1 MEILDTV
8 RKAMDGAIA
17 KGKEAGLDVRGNLKG
32 IGITN
37 QRETTVIWSKSTGRP
52 YYNAV
57 VWMDSRT
64 SSICRFHLSFL
75 LLLLTGRV
83 KQGLV
88 YFFGSEVIFVCN
100 LNPCWLAGGWRSNIL
115 KEVAGL

>member
-8 RKAMDGAIA
+8 RKAMEGAIA
-17 KGKEAGLDVRGNLKG
+17 KANGQGLDILGNLKA

-37 QRETTVIWSKSTGRP
+37 QRETTVIWSKSTGKP

-64 SSICRFHLSFL
+64 SSICR
-75 LLLLTGRV
+75 
-83 KQGLV
+83 
-88 YFFGSEVIFVCN
+88 
-100 LNPCWLAGGWRSNIL
+100 
-115 KEVAGL
+115 

>member
-8 RKAMDGAIA
+8 RKSMDGAIA
-17 KGKEAGLDVRGNLKG
+17 KGKEAGLDILGNLKG

-37 QRETTVIWSKSTGRP
+37 QRETTIIWSKSTGKP

-64 SSICRFHLSFL
+64 SSICRYLSFMLSL
-75 LLLLTGRV
+75 LLL
-83 KQGLV
+83 
-88 YFFGSEVIFVCN
+88 
-100 LNPCWLAGGWRSNIL
+100 AM
-115 KEVAGL
+115 

>member
-8 RKAMDGAIA
+8 RKSMDGAIA
-17 KGKEAGLDVRGNLKG
+17 NAKERGLDILGNLKA

-37 QRETTVIWSKSTGRP
+37 QRETTVIWSKNTGKP

-64 SSICRFHLSFL
+64 TSICRYLSFISSL
-75 LLLLTGRV
+75 CYMQCKVR
-83 KQGLV
+83 
-88 YFFGSEVIFVCN
+88 FV
-100 LNPCWLAGGWRSNIL
+100 L
-115 KEVAGL
+115 